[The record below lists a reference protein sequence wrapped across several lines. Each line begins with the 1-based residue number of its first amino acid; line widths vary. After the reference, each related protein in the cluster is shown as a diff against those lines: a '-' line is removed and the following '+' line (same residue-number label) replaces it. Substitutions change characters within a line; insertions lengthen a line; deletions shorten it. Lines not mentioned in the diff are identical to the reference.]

1 MCDKMN
7 KNTKKSENNMV
18 KIIDCPLCNG
28 GKLKMDIANG
38 YRIITDGRPSKLPL
52 KKHCKN
58 CNRNVKYIVVRE
70 ADYEKTLAFVQA
82 K

>member
-1 MCDKMN
+1 MK
-7 KNTKKSENNMV
+7 KIPKSENKMV

-28 GKLKMDIANG
+28 GKLKIDIANG
-38 YRIITDGRPSKLPL
+38 YRVITDGFVSKLPL
-52 KKHCKN
+52 KKWCFN

-70 ADYEKTLAFVQA
+70 ADYESTLRWVQE

>member
-1 MCDKMN
+1 
-7 KNTKKSENNMV
+7 MV

-28 GKLKMDIANG
+28 GKLKIDIANG
-38 YRIITDGRPSKLPL
+38 YKVITDGFVSKLPL
-52 KKHCKN
+52 KKRCPI

-70 ADYEKTLAFVQA
+70 ADYENTLRWVQE